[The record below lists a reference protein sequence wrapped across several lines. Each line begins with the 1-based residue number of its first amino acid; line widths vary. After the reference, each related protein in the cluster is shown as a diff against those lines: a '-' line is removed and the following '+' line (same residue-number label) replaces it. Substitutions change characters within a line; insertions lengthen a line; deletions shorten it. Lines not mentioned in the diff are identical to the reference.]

1 MNTRELKA
9 KRAALIGQ
17 ARALVDGAG
26 KENRELSAEE
36 QRQYDALLAQID
48 QAKADIDR
56 LEKLEAAEASL
67 ARTDRRARKP
77 DPPAFNRLGRG
88 DAEITKTTHE
98 IRAWYGRTLVGGHS
112 FDSAV
117 GVDGF

>member
-26 KENRELSAEE
+26 KENRELSGEE

-67 ARTDRRARKP
+67 ERTDRRASRPDPADHPAGQRRRRKAH
-77 DPPAFNRLGRG
+77 PPAFNRLGGG
-88 DAEITKTTHE
+88 D
-98 IRAWYGRTLVGGHS
+98 
-112 FDSAV
+112 D
-117 GVDGF
+117 

>member
-56 LEKLEAAEASL
+56 LEKLEAAAARLE
-67 ARTDRRARKP
+67 RTDRRASRPAPAADPAGQRRARKP

-88 DAEITKTTHE
+88 GDA
-98 IRAWYGRTLVGGHS
+98 
-112 FDSAV
+112 
-117 GVDGF
+117 